1 MEESKRA
8 LEELL
13 SLLKCVQCEDLLQ
26 EPHIVGLCGHTVCR
40 RCIGRRDAC
49 GVCGSPTTQRELKPD
64 PQISSVLACA
74 AKLGQLL
81 SGSTLSETAPG
92 GDGLQDAALTSDVS
106 TEKGTKDAGQPDSPA
121 RSIPPKGAQVSTEK
135 GVKDA
140 GQPDSPAR
148 GIPPKGA
155 QERSSSTGVSTRKV
169 ADRRN
174 RLGETPLQV
183 AAIKGDVTRVKA
195 LLGGGANPNVRD
207 NAGWTPLHEA
217 SSQGALE
224 VVRLLL
230 AAGASVNAAG
240 PDGVTPL
247 HDAVL
252 SNVPDVVL
260 QLCSAGADINARTND
275 GHTPVSFA
283 KSELMKA
290 ALQSPAAPKVQ
301 QLPQPPQL
309 PQQTKE
315 PGAVVLLAS
324 GLDESQGQALA
335 QCAKLLGG
343 SCTGTF
349 SCQVSH
355 LVVSCDKNGNCCQR
369 TLKVLSAIAAGTW
382 IVNFS
387 WVEDCLKQGC
397 HVDEAL
403 HEAQGVRQHPNNK
416 APQRARLS
424 GGGTL
429 FSGYSVVLHGS
440 FTRGP
445 SRDELAT
452 LLTLAGARLLSRV
465 PSSNDCNQAV
475 LVVADSTTASRAQAA
490 TFVDPAWLLDCISC
504 FKITLPSSP

>member
-1 MEESKRA
+1 M
-8 LEELL
+8 
-13 SLLKCVQCEDLLQ
+13 
-26 EPHIVGLCGHTVCR
+26 
-40 RCIGRRDAC
+40 
-49 GVCGSPTTQRELKPD
+49 
-64 PQISSVLACA
+64 QI
-74 AKLGQLL
+74 
-81 SGSTLSETAPG
+81 
-92 GDGLQDAALTSDVS
+92 
-106 TEKGTKDAGQPDSPA
+106 
-121 RSIPPKGAQVSTEK
+121 
-135 GVKDA
+135 
-140 GQPDSPAR
+140 
-148 GIPPKGA
+148 
-155 QERSSSTGVSTRKV
+155 
-169 ADRRN
+169 
-174 RLGETPLQV
+174 V
-183 AAIKGDVTRVKA
+183 AAIVLAQGDAARVKA
-195 LLGGGANPNVRD
+195 LLSGGANPNVRD

-217 SSQGALE
+217 SSQGAVE

-275 GHTPVSFA
+275 GRTPVSLA
-283 KSELMKA
+283 QSELMKA
-290 ALQSPAAPKVQ
+290 ALRSPAAPGLQ
-301 QLPQPPQL
+301 QPPRPPQP

-324 GLDESQGQALA
+324 GLDETQCQALA

-349 SCQVSH
+349 SREVSH
-355 LVVSCDKNGNCCQR
+355 LVVSCDKQGNCCQR

-387 WVEDCLKQGC
+387 WVEDCLQHGC
-397 HVDEAL
+397 HIDEAL

-429 FSGYSVVLHGS
+429 FSGYSIVLHGS

-465 PSSNDCNQAV
+465 PPSDDCNQTV
-475 LVVADSTTASRAQAA
+475 LVVADSTAASR
-490 TFVDPAWLLDCISC
+490 THSGTCVDPAWLLDCISC

>member
-1 MEESKRA
+1 MEESRRA
-8 LEELL
+8 LEELF

-64 PQISSVLACA
+64 PQISSVLTCA

-81 SGSTLSETAPG
+81 SSSTLSETAPG
-92 GDGLQDAALTSDVS
+92 GDDLQDAALTSDVS
-106 TEKGTKDAGQPDSPA
+106 TEKGAKDAGQPGSPA
-121 RSIPPKGAQVSTEK
+121 RSIPPKGAQ
-135 GVKDA
+135 
-140 GQPDSPAR
+140 
-148 GIPPKGA
+148 
-155 QERSSSTGVSTRKV
+155 ERSSTRKV
-169 ADRRN
+169 AERRN

-183 AAIKGDVTRVKA
+183 AAIKGDAARVKA
-195 LLGGGANPNVRD
+195 LLSGGANPNVRD

-217 SSQGALE
+217 SSQGAVE

-275 GHTPVSFA
+275 GRTPVSLA
-283 KSELMKA
+283 QSELMKA
-290 ALQSPAAPKVQ
+290 ALRSPAAPGLQ
-301 QLPQPPQL
+301 QPPRPPQP

-324 GLDESQGQALA
+324 GLDETQCQALA

-349 SCQVSH
+349 SREVSH
-355 LVVSCDKNGNCCQR
+355 LVVSCDKQGNCCQR

-387 WVEDCLKQGC
+387 WVEDCLQHGC
-397 HVDEAL
+397 HIDEAL

-429 FSGYSVVLHGS
+429 FSGYSIVLHGS

-465 PSSNDCNQAV
+465 PPSDDCNQTV
-475 LVVADSTTASRAQAA
+475 LVVADSTAASR
-490 TFVDPAWLLDCISC
+490 THSGTCVDPAWLLDCISC

>member
-1 MEESKRA
+1 MEESRRA
-8 LEELL
+8 LEELF
-13 SLLKCVQCEDLLQ
+13 SLLKCVQCEELLQ

-64 PQISSVLACA
+64 PQISSVLTCA
-74 AKLGQLL
+74 EKLGQLL
-81 SGSTLSETAPG
+81 SSSRLSETAPG
-92 GDGLQDAALTSDVS
+92 GDGLQEAAQSEAS
-106 TEKGTKDAGQPDSPA
+106 TD
-121 RSIPPKGAQVSTEK
+121 R

-140 GQPDSPAR
+140 GKLDSPAR
-148 GIPPKGA
+148 NIHAKEVQA
-155 QERSSSTGVSTRKV
+155 VERSSSTGASTRKV
-169 ADRRN
+169 AERRN

-183 AAIKGDVTRVKA
+183 AAIKGDAARVKA
-195 LLGGGANPNVRD
+195 LLSGGANPNVRD

-217 SSQGALE
+217 SSQGAVE

-275 GHTPVSFA
+275 GRTPVSFA
-283 KSELMKA
+283 QSELMRA
-290 ALQSPAAPKVQ
+290 ALWSPAAPGVH
-301 QLPQPPQL
+301 QLSGPPQL
-309 PQQTKE
+309 PQQRTE
-315 PGAVVLLAS
+315 PGSVVLLAS
-324 GLDESQGQALA
+324 GLDDTQCQALA

-343 SCTGTF
+343 SCATAF
-349 SCQVSH
+349 SREVTH
-355 LVVSCDKNGNCCQR
+355 LVVSCDKSGNCCQR
-369 TLKVLSAIAAGTW
+369 TLKVLSAMAAGTW

-387 WVEDCLKQGC
+387 WVEDCLQHGRRI
-397 HVDEAL
+397 DEAL

-429 FSGYSVVLHGS
+429 FSGYSVVLQGP

-445 SRDELAT
+445 SREELAT

-465 PSSNDCNQAV
+465 PPSGDCAQAV
-475 LVVADSTTASRAQAA
+475 LVVTDSMTASRTHAA
-490 TFVDPAWLLDCISC
+490 TYVEPTWLLDCISR
-504 FKITLPSSP
+504 FEFNLPSSS